1 MIVQKIIDDIA
12 EILNSNFSD
21 TEIYTEEVQ
30 QGLATPCFF
39 VFPINVSDLRHI
51 GRRWQ
56 AKYSMCVQYIPD
68 SEEPKAECVEVEEKL
83 YKLLEY
89 ITVDGCM
96 VGGIDINSETT
107 DEVLSFFVTYRML
120 TLERP
125 ADEIE
130 KMEDL
135 KGDFHVKENN

>member
-1 MIVQKIIDDIA
+1 MTVKKIIDSIA
-12 EILNSNFSD
+12 EILDSNFSD
-21 TEIYTEEVQ
+21 KEIYTEEVQ
-30 QGLATPCFF
+30 QGLTSSCFF

-68 SEEPKAECVEVEEKL
+68 SEEPKAECAEVEEKL

-89 ITVDGCM
+89 VTVDGCL

-107 DEVLSFFVTYRML
+107 DEVLSFFVTYRMF
-120 TLERP
+120 TLENP
-125 ADEIE
+125 SEEIE
-130 KMEDL
+130 KMTEL
-135 KGDFHVKENN
+135 KGDSYVKENN